1 MGYTFLSLTR
11 KIDNGCGVGLYIS
24 NQHDFKRR
32 EDLENT
38 NFESIWIKIFLQKL
52 KFFLVWTIYCV
63 PENSKHL
70 HENFAKF
77 FDDMWSLAVRSFK
90 ESNLLGGMNVNYLVK
105 DDRTEIKSVIS
116 SHGIEELIK

>member
-1 MGYTFLSLTR
+1 MDVVLVYIYQINMTLNAV
-11 KIDNGCGVGLYIS
+11 KIS
-24 NQHDFKRR
+24 K
-32 EDLENT
+32 
-38 NFESIWIKIFLQKL
+38 IKISKVSES
-52 KFFLVWTIYCV
+52 KSLVWTIYCV

-105 DDRTEIKSVIS
+105 DNRTEIKSVIS